1 MSGAEKG
8 SLELRDLL
16 ERRSTLEPGTTIDRD
31 RLIRGSSCLLVS
43 SGEGGSRLIRVSSCL
58 LVSSGRGEVDTRVQL
73 PSRLIWGDRVAF
85 VPSGEGQKNYE
96 WVFKEGLLKEEL

>member
-43 SGEGGSRLIRVSSCL
+43 SGG
-58 LVSSGRGEVDTRVQL
+58 
-73 PSRLIWGDRVAF
+73 GDRVAF
-85 VPSGEGQKNYE
+85 VPPGEGQKNYE
-96 WVFKEGLLKEEL
+96 WIFKEGEYGIAS